1 MDDVGTENRGD
12 DGDDDLKDLLDGNVF
27 LKEFHND
34 VILSEFLLCD
44 IKSESERKEV

>member
-12 DGDDDLKDLLDGNVF
+12 DGDDDLKDFLDGNVF

-34 VILSEFLLCD
+34 VIFCEFLCD
-44 IKSESERKEV
+44 IKLESERKEV